1 MGRSILAVVAGLIV
15 GGLIVAGIEYIGH
28 IIYPPPEGL
37 DLTDPEAIREFASA
51 APTSARLVVL
61 LAWFLGPFGG
71 GWLAA
76 RLAPRSP
83 MPHALIV
90 GAFFLVGDV
99 VNLITI
105 PSPVWMWIGGLVAPP
120 LAAYLAG
127 RTVGAKGRI
136 TGEAAEDGL

>member
-15 GGLIVAGIEYIGH
+15 GGLIVAGIEYLGH
-28 IIYPPPEGL
+28 IIYPPPDGL
-37 DLTDPEAIREFASA
+37 DLTNPEAIREFASA

-76 RLAPRSP
+76 RLATRSP
-83 MPHALIV
+83 MTHALIV
-90 GAFFLVGDV
+90 GAFFLIGDL

-127 RTVGAKGRI
+127 RAAGSQAAVREEGA
-136 TGEAAEDGL
+136 